1 MKIKEIKELTT
12 KEIAERCETETAHL
26 AQLKLQHAISPLDN
40 ANQILFIRREIARM
54 KTVLRERAL
63 NQQN

>member
-1 MKIKEIKELTT
+1 MKIKEIRELTT
-12 KEIAERCETETAHL
+12 KEISERANAESARL
-26 AQLKLQHAISPLDN
+26 DQMKLQHSVSPLDN
-40 ANQILFIRREIARM
+40 SNQITFIRREIARM